1 MQILADFLIL
11 LHIEVNYVFLHSIEC
26 LHFKI
31 IFTCFVTCLPYAYN
45 NLKQP
50 PLLAKP
56 KQILAKPKQKDQTTK
71 PYDSPQLFKTIL
83 FVEILQ
89 INNAMPTTG
98 PMSQFMK

>member
-1 MQILADFLIL
+1 M
-11 LHIEVNYVFLHSIEC
+11 FLHSIEC

-56 KQILAKPKQKDQTTK
+56 KQKDQTTK
-71 PYDSPQLFKTIL
+71 PYDSPQLFKTNIIYA
-83 FVEILQ
+83 EILQ